1 MQACTLRLRHAALDH
16 PLAELQLLLLDSP
29 IDKSYRTI
37 RKATMSKTILV
48 TGASRGIG
56 LACAR
61 ILIEEFKCNIVTLSR
76 SLSAELQDLQKEY
89 QGRIEVVQG
98 DVSSEED
105 QKVRNASGI

>member
-1 MQACTLRLRHAALDH
+1 
-16 PLAELQLLLLDSP
+16 
-29 IDKSYRTI
+29 
-37 RKATMSKTILV
+37 MSKTILI

-76 SLSAELQDLQKEY
+76 SLTKELEALQNEHKE
-89 QGRIEVVQG
+89 QIKIVQG

-105 QKVRNASGI
+105 QKVRSAGLLLCAFIC